1 MDVEFF
7 ERVAVGG
14 EGAVEFRVGDEVV
27 CLYPSQV
34 LKPIHKLDH
43 QRRLNPRIMLRRQPP
58 KLIRILLNQ
67 PLRLP
72 IQLSQMKHLIHI
84 ITLQNVYHRR
94 LIIVLKDGAF
104 QFFAFEGVD
113 YIVEVSVFEKFD
125 MKIG

>member
-1 MDVEFF
+1 
-7 ERVAVGG
+7 
-14 EGAVEFRVGDEVV
+14 
-27 CLYPSQV
+27 
-34 LKPIHKLDH
+34 
-43 QRRLNPRIMLRRQPP
+43 MLRRQPP

-94 LIIVLKDGAF
+94 LIIVLEYSAF